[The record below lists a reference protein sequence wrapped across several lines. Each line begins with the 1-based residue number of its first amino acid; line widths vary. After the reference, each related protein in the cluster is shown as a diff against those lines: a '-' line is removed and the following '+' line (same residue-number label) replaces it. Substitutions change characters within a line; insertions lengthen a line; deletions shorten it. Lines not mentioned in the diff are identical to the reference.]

1 MEAQNAPT
9 AELPMRPLLRWAGSK
24 RSAMTHLAAHVPQDY
39 NRYFEPFVGSGALF
53 FHLKP
58 KCATISDL
66 NPELI
71 NFYNQLSLDAIG
83 LFNGVSNIPRK
94 KDTYTMVRAAFAV
107 EADPFLRAI
116 QFAYLNRNCFNGLYR
131 TNKSGHFNVPYA
143 EAGRSSYPS
152 EEDFLRAARLIRGA
166 SVVMADFRSV
176 IEEQFAAGDFA
187 YLDPPYLMAEGRIFS
202 EYIPGHFSSNDLQ
215 ELSQTLRLIDNRGG
229 KFIMSFIDDPIVRD
243 ISDEW
248 RTVRYEIQ
256 RNISGFA
263 GARKRASE
271 ILVKNW

>member
-1 MEAQNAPT
+1 MDNTSAST
-9 AELPMRPLLRWAGSK
+9 IELPTRPLLRWAGSK
-24 RSAMTHLAAHVPQDY
+24 RSAMAHLAEHVPESY

-58 KCATISDL
+58 VSATISDL

-83 LFNGVSNIPRK
+83 LFNGICSIPREK
-94 KDTYTMVRAAFAV
+94 EAYTTVREAFAV
-107 EADPFLRAI
+107 ERDPFLRAV

-131 TNKSGHFNVPYA
+131 TNKSGQFNVPYA

-152 EEDFLRAARLIRGA
+152 ETDFLRAANLVRNA
-166 SVVMADFRSV
+166 NVVLADFRSV
-176 IEEQFAAGDFA
+176 IDEQFAAGDFA

-202 EYIPGHFSSNDLQ
+202 EYIPGHFSSKDLR
-215 ELSQTLRLIDNRGG
+215 ELSETLRLIDNRGG
-229 KFIMSFIDDPIVRD
+229 KFIMSFIDDPI
-243 ISDEW
+243 IQEIASEW
-248 RTVRYEIQ
+248 NTVRYEIQ

-271 ILVKNW
+271 LLVKNW